1 MRLVS
6 IVSMYRQINRR
17 VQGKLTLLSKTSIIN
32 RWIVILRGIHLLS
45 STLID
50 SLSQASTTPSAA
62 TRAGEPNPCVT

>member
-32 RWIVILRGIHLLS
+32 RWIGILRGIHLLS